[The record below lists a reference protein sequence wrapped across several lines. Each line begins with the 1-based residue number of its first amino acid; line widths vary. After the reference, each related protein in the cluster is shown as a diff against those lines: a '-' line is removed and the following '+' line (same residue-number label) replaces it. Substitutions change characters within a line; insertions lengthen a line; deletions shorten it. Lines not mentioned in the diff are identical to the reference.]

1 LDTEVSDIQQN
12 KFIYR
17 IQQVDLQGNVVYSNV
32 VELLRQSLV
41 QSFTIYPNPLESNR
55 NLFVK
60 YTAEPGTSIALKL
73 FETTGKLV
81 LEHKETLKS
90 QGESEVPIGSLASGV
105 YYVNIE
111 TPTQTYVVKLV
122 VYR

>member
-1 LDTEVSDIQQN
+1 
-12 KFIYR
+12 
-17 IQQVDLQGNVVYSNV
+17 
-32 VELLRQSLV
+32 
-41 QSFTIYPNPLESNR
+41 
-55 NLFVK
+55 VK
-60 YTAEPGTSIALKL
+60 YTAEPGTFITLKL

-81 LEHKETLKS
+81 LEHEETLKS
-90 QGESEVPIGSLASGV
+90 QGEFEVPIGSLASGV